1 MDSFS
6 DGQREEQPNMDGHLL
21 AKRIVCIA
29 VRERAT
35 NVVKAKHFF
44 FRYFFIELIAFAVQ
58 YVPIGT
64 GAVEFVSSQPGSGPT
79 FE

>member
-1 MDSFS
+1 
-6 DGQREEQPNMDGHLL
+6 MDGHLL

-35 NVVKAKHFF
+35 NSKGKKVFF
-44 FRYFFIELIAFAVQ
+44 FATFIDLIAFAVQ

-64 GAVEFVSSQPGSGPT
+64 GAVGSVSSQPGSGPT

>member
-1 MDSFS
+1 
-6 DGQREEQPNMDGHLL
+6 MDGHLL
-21 AKRIVCIA
+21 TRRIVCIA

-35 NVVKAKHFF
+35 NSSEGKVIF
-44 FRYFFIELIAFAVQ
+44 FRNMFIDLIAFAVQ

-64 GAVEFVSSQPGSGPT
+64 GAVGSVSSQPGSGPT

>member
-1 MDSFS
+1 
-6 DGQREEQPNMDGHLL
+6 MDGNLL

-35 NVVKAKHFF
+35 NSRLVKAKRF
-44 FRYFFIELIAFAVQ
+44 YFSRNFIDLAFAVQ

-64 GAVEFVSSQPGSGPT
+64 GAVGSVSSQPGSGTT

>member
-1 MDSFS
+1 MY
-6 DGQREEQPNMDGHLL
+6 GHLL
-21 AKRIVCIA
+21 ARRIVAIA

-35 NVVKAKHFF
+35 NSKGKKFFF
-44 FRYFFIELIAFAVQ
+44 FRNMFIDLLAFAVQ

-64 GAVEFVSSQPGSGPT
+64 GAVGSVSSQPGSGPT